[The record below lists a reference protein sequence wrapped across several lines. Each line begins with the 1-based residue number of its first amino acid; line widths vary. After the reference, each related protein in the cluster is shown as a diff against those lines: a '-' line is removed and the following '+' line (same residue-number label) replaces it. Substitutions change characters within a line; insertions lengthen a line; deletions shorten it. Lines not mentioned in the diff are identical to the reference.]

1 MILLN
6 NSMFQCSLYIRPE
19 CKLSVIL
26 VFKTYAM
33 YFLENIVKLPLI
45 VCYILQIFV
54 KTIIR
59 L

>member
-6 NSMFQCSLYIRPE
+6 NSMFQCSLYIRSE

-45 VCYILQIFV
+45 VLFVTCYRFL
-54 KTIIR
+54 

>member
-45 VCYILQIFV
+45 VLFVTCYRFL
-54 KTIIR
+54 